1 MVAYADDIVIG
12 HNITDISSNRVI
24 EEVKTLFANYGLTV
38 QERKCATTQ
47 YGNSITF
54 MGQSFDSS
62 NPLSLAPKVLQ
73 KIEECIEVLR
83 KTPAT
88 VQ

>member
-47 YGNSITF
+47 YGGNITF

-62 NPLSLAPKVLQ
+62 APLSLAHNVLK
-73 KIEECIEVLR
+73 KIEDCINVL
-83 KTPAT
+83 KGTPAT